1 MNPVA
6 GDVLDAA
13 HATAA
18 TWLRDNAADVS
29 GLSDAIWRYAEPG
42 MREERSA
49 AALCRFLREAE
60 FSVEEGPAAMPT
72 AFVARWGSGRPIIG
86 LLCEYDATPGD
97 SQAPM
102 PYPSPLD
109 PDACG
114 FPDLHNGIGAASAAA
129 AVAA

>member
-60 FSVEEGPAAMPT
+60 FSVEEPIANSSVFVFPITGSPAARQRAAT
-72 AFVARWGSGRPIIG
+72 VASKTG
-86 LLCEYDATPGD
+86 T
-97 SQAPM
+97 
-102 PYPSPLD
+102 
-109 PDACG
+109 
-114 FPDLHNGIGAASAAA
+114 
-129 AVAA
+129 